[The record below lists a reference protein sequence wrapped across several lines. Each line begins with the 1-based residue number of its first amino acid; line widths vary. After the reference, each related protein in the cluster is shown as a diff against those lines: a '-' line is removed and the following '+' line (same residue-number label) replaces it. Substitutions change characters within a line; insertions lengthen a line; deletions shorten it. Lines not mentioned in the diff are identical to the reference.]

1 MNIKL
6 YKCIKTMFLTIRYAV
21 ISFLLIA
28 SVNSSNNNIKAT
40 SIAKLPVEGVAS
52 YYADQFHG
60 RTTANGEVFD
70 MNAMTC
76 AHPSLPFGTLL
87 KITNL
92 GNDKTVTVRVNDRG
106 PYVDAREIDLSLAA
120 ATQLGMISEGISP
133 VKIELEAA
141 PSKLI
146 IPAFAKVDTAITPK
160 EPIYKDL
167 PMGLYTC
174 QIGVYAEESN
184 AERVISKCEDM
195 HLAVF
200 TESIKVHERY
210 ATKIMIGR
218 LKERTQA
225 ENLAREL
232 NQEFKDIIIKRI

>member
-1 MNIKL
+1 
-6 YKCIKTMFLTIRYAV
+6 MFLAIRYAA

-60 RTTANGEVFD
+60 RTTANGEIFD
-70 MNAMTC
+70 MNALTC

-92 GNDKTVTVRVNDRG
+92 GNDKTVIVRVNDRG

-133 VKIELEAA
+133 VKIELEASPA
-141 PSKLI
+141 IVALT
-146 IPAFAKVDTAITPK
+146 IPVFAKIDTVKTIK
-160 EPIYKDL
+160 EPEIKDL

-184 AERVISKCEDM
+184 AERVINQCEDM
-195 HLAVF
+195 HLQVF
-200 TESIKVHERY
+200 TENIKIHERY
-210 ATKIMIGR
+210 ATRIMIGR
-218 LKERTQA
+218 LKEKTQA
-225 ENLAREL
+225 ENLAKDLEH
-232 NQEFKDIIIKRI
+232 EFKGIIIKRI

>member
-1 MNIKL
+1 
-6 YKCIKTMFLTIRYAV
+6 MFLAIRYAA

-60 RTTANGEVFD
+60 RTTANGEIFD
-70 MNAMTC
+70 MNALTC

-92 GNDKTVTVRVNDRG
+92 GNDKTVIVRVNDRG

-133 VKIELEAA
+133 VKIELEASPA
-141 PSKLI
+141 TVALT
-146 IPAFAKVDTAITPK
+146 IPVFAKIDTVKTTIK
-160 EPIYKDL
+160 EPIIKDL

-184 AERVISKCEDM
+184 AERVISQCEDM
-195 HLAVF
+195 HLQVF
-200 TESIKVHERY
+200 TENIKVHERY
-210 ATKIMIGR
+210 ATRIMIGR
-218 LKERTQA
+218 LKEKTQA
-225 ENLAREL
+225 ENLAKDLEH
-232 NQEFKDIIIKRI
+232 EFKGIIIKRI